1 MDSFSH
7 TLPGKVWGSW
17 RFVMYKL
24 VEHKY
29 FETFIIMMILAS
41 SMALV
46 RTDTLLSIFL
56 SICRTVFSYL
66 VKTDLFILIQFLRLS
81 PPIRWVLRRY
91 VFGLSARLCVRAS
104 RDHLHRESEK
114 EAFSDRLAVDF

>member
-1 MDSFSH
+1 MDSFGH

-29 FETFIIMMILAS
+29 FETFIILMILAS

-46 RTDTLLSIFL
+46 RSRVFFFL
-56 SICRTVFSYL
+56 ASTVLHYLVQLFGVGCRTGRNQGV
-66 VKTDLFILIQFLRLS
+66 
-81 PPIRWVLRRY
+81 
-91 VFGLSARLCVRAS
+91 
-104 RDHLHRESEK
+104 
-114 EAFSDRLAVDF
+114 

>member
-1 MDSFSH
+1 LDVWLCPVQYPDDCCPQYCVNKCPWMDSFGH
-7 TLPGKVWGSW
+7 TLPGKIWGSW

-46 RTDTLLSIFL
+46 
-56 SICRTVFSYL
+56 
-66 VKTDLFILIQFLRLS
+66 
-81 PPIRWVLRRY
+81 
-91 VFGLSARLCVRAS
+91 
-104 RDHLHRESEK
+104 
-114 EAFSDRLAVDF
+114 

>member
-81 PPIRWVLRRY
+81 PPIRWVRRRY
-91 VFGLSARLCVRAS
+91 VFGLSARLCVHAS
-104 RDHLHRESEK
+104 LDHLHCESEK